1 MAQAVGK
8 YPVGRQVFEEIR
20 EGGFLYADKTRYVYD
35 LTHLGGK
42 YVFLSRP
49 RRFGKTLLVSTME
62 AYFQG
67 RRDLFEGLA
76 IEGLEGEWREHPV
89 LRFDFSRFKDV
100 TLSALIAKFDM
111 LFSSLEEKW
120 GVSEEGLSPG
130 ARLETLVRMAA
141 EKTGESPVVLVD
153 EYDAPL
159 LGVMHDPERLQEF
172 REVVREFYSPLKAL
186 EPQLRFVFLT
196 GITKFSQLSIF
207 SELNNMQNVSME
219 PSFAGI
225 CGITA
230 EELERDLAPDVA
242 LLAERMGISEREC
255 RAALKAKYDGYRFC
269 EGSPDIYNP
278 YSLVNALQYGR
289 IGSYWFESGTPS
301 SLVRMLKT
309 SGFDLSDLEGVE
321 ARAVTFDA
329 PTEGMATPVPFMY
342 QAGYLT
348 IKSYD
353 ADYDAYTLGIP
364 NEEVREG
371 LYNALLPAYAPMGD
385 VERDAFA
392 VGFARAVRED
402 DLERALGLLRSFLA
416 AVPYD
421 LAPKDEKAFQSLL
434 FVAFKVAGAR
444 VSSEVRTSSGRVD
457 LVLES
462 ARTVY
467 VMELKYGGTAEEA
480 LAQIDSKGYAIPWE
494 AGGKRVVKAGVSFDP
509 EQRTIDEG
517 WIICEG

>member
-20 EGGFLYADKTRYVYD
+20 KGGFLYADKTRYVYD

-172 REVVREFYSPLKAL
+172 REVMREFYSPLKAL

-242 LLAERMGISEREC
+242 LLAERMGMSEPEC

-353 ADYDAYTLGIP
+353 ADYDAYMLGIP
-364 NEEVREG
+364 NEEVRE
-371 LYNALLPAYAPMGD
+371 
-385 VERDAFA
+385 
-392 VGFARAVRED
+392 D
-402 DLERALGLLRSFLA
+402 DLERALELLRSFLA

-517 WIICEG
+517 WIVREG